1 MLETILE
8 LLNNRAV
15 LIVIGVLVGG
25 LVTGVTN
32 FFLQRSQDRRR
43 FEHERVMQQ
52 RREQESTARRE
63 QWQKEEKAQKDR
75 WAREDEAQERRWNR
89 EDWLRNYDER
99 RDAYTALIAATDE
112 ALIAR
117 AAAFRDQNR
126 LVESIEG
133 ARLGAAKIRTIA
145 PSHVWY
151 VAHKL
156 VDAYSEYAAATFEQ
170 KAKAEEKAEVLR
182 ERHYQFVQLAQTD
195 LGLED
200 RASEASQRVYKEI
213 VNELGAELPK

>member
-63 QWQKEEKAQKDR
+63 RLSGISQHPGTEANNNSVGSNNPAQII
-75 WAREDEAQERRWNR
+75 RESSYASPRRGLQLIIR
-89 EDWLRNYDER
+89 RFPPTAEFRNPSRFVYLCSRLFENP
-99 RDAYTALIAATDE
+99 LI
-112 ALIAR
+112 
-117 AAAFRDQNR
+117 
-126 LVESIEG
+126 
-133 ARLGAAKIRTIA
+133 
-145 PSHVWY
+145 
-151 VAHKL
+151 
-156 VDAYSEYAAATFEQ
+156 
-170 KAKAEEKAEVLR
+170 
-182 ERHYQFVQLAQTD
+182 
-195 LGLED
+195 
-200 RASEASQRVYKEI
+200 
-213 VNELGAELPK
+213 